1 MFPERIGQM
10 DKNSGW
16 PGCLAPEPSN
26 LGGASALR
34 PPFTLCRVDL
44 DRPEQ
49 SHVASAKPHVTL

>member
-1 MFPERIGQM
+1 MFPERLGKWTRTQA
-10 DKNSGW
+10 SQ
-16 PGCLAPEPSN
+16 CLAPEPSN

-49 SHVASAKPHVTL
+49 PHVASANLTPP